1 MLCLKFANTLFT
13 RICRE
18 FEIYAFYPERFCDK
32 NFAIR
37 KVFAFSYS
45 GVMCAIEL
53 SFWAAQLREGA
64 GPVLVYLIVDWS
76 NANSTWLI
84 MDEMHR
90 VDHNEEAGSPTHF
103 EYGSF
108 FLEDVNH
115 VYSMRIQDLCRRSI
129 FSMNYSLVFQV
140 WKDLG
145 RPLTILDHA
154 YIVNLWPQI

>member
-1 MLCLKFANTLFT
+1 MYPVEHIWTMLMHKILQNHLLCAFVANLKIDA
-13 RICRE
+13 
-18 FEIYAFYPERFCDK
+18 IYMLYQEGFCDK
-32 NFAIR
+32 NFAIL

-45 GVMCAIEL
+45 
-53 SFWAAQLREGA
+53 
-64 GPVLVYLIVDWS
+64 VLVYLIVDWS

-90 VDHNEEAGSPTHF
+90 VDHNEETGSPTHF